1 MITKAQETA
10 AQFLAAARK
19 DGRPGA
25 RLPEAARPA
34 DLESALAIQ
43 ERVAELLGQTV
54 GGWKC
59 AVPSAARSILAAP
72 IYASTIFR
80 TSPCAVVAADAT
92 ARIEPEV
99 AFVMGRDL
107 PQSAT
112 PYSETEVRAAIG
124 QTRLVLELLGTR
136 YADPAA
142 VSWPEMIADNIQNQG
157 LFVGPLVPRG
167 FDAEL
172 GHFPVLLRA
181 RSGILSTHDGRHGDR
196 HPLFPL
202 YWLANFLAERDRG
215 LRVGQVVTT
224 GSYAGAIE
232 VPLAEPL
239 TVEFGDLGTIA
250 IELTRKT

>member
-1 MITKAQETA
+1 MITTAQETA
-10 AQFLAAARK
+10 AQFLATARRS
-19 DGRPGA
+19 GRPGA

-34 DLESALAIQ
+34 NLDAALAIQ

-59 AVPSAARSILAAP
+59 SVPTAERSIIAAP
-72 IYASTIFR
+72 IYASTIFH
-80 TSPCAVVAADAT
+80 TSPCAVVATGAT

-99 AFVMGRDL
+99 AFVLGRDL
-107 PQSAT
+107 PQRAA
-112 PYSETEVRAAIG
+112 PYSEAEVRAAIG
-124 QTRLVLELLGTR
+124 ETRLVLELLGTR

-142 VSWPEMIADNIQNQG
+142 VSWPEMIADSIQNQG

-172 GHFPVLLRA
+172 GHFPVIVRG
-181 RSGILSTHDGRHGDR
+181 RSGVLSTHEGRHGDR

-232 VPLAEPL
+232 VPLGEPL
-239 TVEFGDLGTIA
+239 TVEFGDLGTIGV
-250 IELTRKT
+250 ELTRAT